1 VADRLPEDNMIDV
14 IVHFTSEDCIG
25 RLSST
30 EFRTLLHSDSP
41 VFMD

>member
-1 VADRLPEDNMIDV
+1 MADRLSEENIIDM
-14 IVHFTSEDCIG
+14 IVHFTSEDSIG

-30 EFRTLLHSDSP
+30 EFRTLSYSDSP